1 MSEVGGARRLFIASP
16 AIGRNVSDFDLFDE
30 DRLRREADRSRMVGH
45 RQTGNSFETL
55 FGLPEYAETPR
66 VRVALSN
73 KPLDFYGFDRWILS
87 DRARQLLLQMDPL
100 AFDFVECDTS
110 GPARYEVGTYW
121 LGKVKRVV
129 TDFDHDASDFERRGW
144 MYDPSLEKE
153 VYVHAITKLNR
164 LTLLPGSEDA
174 LAFYLLDFIR
184 YPIFDGRLVDAIWAA
199 KLTGLMFSPLHWP
212 QKRDIRTKYIENYY
226 YWKEQGAI

>member
-1 MSEVGGARRLFIASP
+1 MSEVGWARRLFIASP
-16 AIGRNVSDFDLFDE
+16 AIGRNVSDFELFDE

-45 RQTGNSFETL
+45 VQTGNSFETQ

-87 DRARQLLLQMDPL
+87 DRARQLLLEMDPL

-121 LGKVKRVV
+121 LGNVKRVV

-144 MYDPSLEKE
+144 MYDLRQAPPQPLSVLDRPCTVLQTAYGPLARKE
-153 VYVHAITKLNR
+153 VYGQVLIVPAAVALFGIGISVISAI
-164 LTLLPGSEDA
+164 
-174 LAFYLLDFIR
+174 I
-184 YPIFDGRLVDAIWAA
+184 
-199 KLTGLMFSPLHWP
+199 M
-212 QKRDIRTKYIENYY
+212 
-226 YWKEQGAI
+226 

>member
-1 MSEVGGARRLFIASP
+1 M
-16 AIGRNVSDFDLFDE
+16 SDFDLFDE

-55 FGLPEYAETPR
+55 FGLPIYAETPG
-66 VRVALSN
+66 VRVALCN
-73 KPLDFYGFDRWILS
+73 RPLDFYGFDRWILS
-87 DRARQLLLQMDPL
+87 DRARQLLLEMDPL

-129 TDFDHDASDFERRGW
+129 TDFDHDASDFERLGW

-153 VYVHAITKLNR
+153 VFVHAITKLNR

-212 QKRDIRTKYIENYY
+212 RKRDVRTKYIENYY

>member
-16 AIGRNVSDFDLFDE
+16 AIGRNVSDFELFDE
-30 DRLRREADRSRMVGH
+30 DRLRREADRSRMAGH
-45 RQTGNSFETL
+45 VQTGNSFETL

-66 VRVALSN
+66 VRVALCN
-73 KPLDFYGFDRWILS
+73 RPLDFYGFDRWILS
-87 DRARQLLLQMDPL
+87 DRARQLLFEMDPL
-100 AFDFVECDTS
+100 AFDFVACDTS
-110 GPARYEVGTYW
+110 GPAKHEVGTYW

-129 TDFDHDASDFERRGW
+129 TDFDHDASDFERGGW

-164 LTLLPGSEDA
+164 LTLLRGSEDA

-199 KLTGLMFSPLHWP
+199 KLTGLMFSPLH
-212 QKRDIRTKYIENYY
+212 
-226 YWKEQGAI
+226 

>member
-1 MSEVGGARRLFIASP
+1 VSEAGEARRLFIASP
-16 AIGRNVSDFDLFDE
+16 AIGRNPSDFELSDE
-30 DRLRREADRSRMVGH
+30 DRLRREADRSRMVGYT
-45 RQTGNSFETL
+45 QTGNSFETQ
-55 FGLPEYAETPR
+55 FGLPVYAETPR
-66 VRVALSN
+66 LRIALRN
-73 KPLDFYGFDRWILS
+73 KPLDFYGYDRWILS
-87 DRARQLLLQMDPL
+87 DRARQLLHGMDPS

-110 GPARYEVGTYW
+110 GPAKQEVGPYW

-129 TDFDHDASDFERRGW
+129 TDFDRDASDFELAGRF
-144 MYDPSLEKE
+144 YDPSLQQE
-153 VYVHAITKLNR
+153 VYSHRIRTLNR

-174 LAFYLLDFIR
+174 LAFYLLDYGP

-212 QKRDIRTKYIENYY
+212 QKGDVKTKYIQTYY